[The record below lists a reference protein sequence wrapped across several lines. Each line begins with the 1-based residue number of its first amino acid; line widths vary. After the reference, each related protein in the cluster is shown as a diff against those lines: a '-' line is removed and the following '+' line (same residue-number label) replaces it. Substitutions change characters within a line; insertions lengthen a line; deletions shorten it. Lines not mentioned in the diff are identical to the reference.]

1 MGGCRATRIEIMDKQ
16 FLGSLLR
23 IFCSLTKS
31 VDASF
36 GEIRAQILSANG
48 KSLLESKEKRTKIG
62 KGEQNQPNSAITNH
76 FVVLNH
82 RVISCNSFSALSVS
96 THKLLQ

>member
-16 FLGSLLR
+16 FVGSLLR

-82 RVISCNSFSALSVS
+82 GVISCNSFAALSVS
-96 THKLLQ
+96 NCKISP